1 MTTFVHCRGCGVQ
14 IHETAPT
21 CPKCGAQ
28 QFVAAP
34 APAPAPLV
42 VPVAAPSAHNPA
54 PAATTPAVAPGRYAD
69 VPWYRRRW
77 VVLLIALVFSP
88 AAGLIAWT
96 GNVYY
101 LSRGT
106 VKTFSKSPLIVLTV
120 LAVLPLVFLAIDE
133 EQLWMLASC
142 GLVGGVIGLSLRK

>member
-1 MTTFVHCRGCGVQ
+1 MTTFVHCRGCGTQ

-21 CPKCGAQ
+21 CPKCGAP

-34 APAPAPLV
+34 APSPP
-42 VPVAAPSAHNPA
+42 AAPMAAPIAHSSA

-77 VVLLIALVFSP
+77 VLLLIALVLP
-88 AAGLIAWT
+88 PVAALIAWT
-96 GNVYY
+96 GDVHY

-106 VKTFSKSPLIVLTV
+106 VKTFPKSLRIVLTV
-120 LAVLPLVFLAIDE
+120 LAGLILLFLAIDE
-133 EQLWMLASC
+133 ERLQALASLC
-142 GLVGGVIGLSLRK
+142 LLGSVIGWSLKK

>member
-1 MTTFVHCRGCGVQ
+1 MTTFVHCRGCGTQ

-21 CPKCGAQ
+21 CPKCGAP
-28 QFVAAP
+28 QFIAAP
-34 APAPAPLV
+34 APAP
-42 VPVAAPSAHNPA
+42 SASPTATPAVHSLA

-88 AAGLIAWT
+88 AAVLIAWT
-96 GNVYY
+96 GNVHY

-106 VKTFSKSPLIVLTV
+106 VKTFSKRPLIVLTV
-120 LAVLPLVFLAIDE
+120 LAVLPFVFLAIDE
-133 EQLWMLASC
+133 EQLWMLSSF
-142 GLVGGVIGLSLRK
+142 GLLGGVIGLSLKK